1 MKFGASIWPFQWD
14 PPYKDGI
21 SRVASLGFEAVELIG
36 WNRELLQE
44 YYTSKKVEEL
54 RAFVEDAGLE
64 ISEFVSTPEGMAS
77 PDDKERD
84 RAVEHFKRAVEVTVG
99 LGTGIVNSVSAYP
112 FDLEFPPQRVREDP
126 LKPASSSTNRIRFRI
141 RTLRVVVDYA
151 ILPHHVVP
159 RMVAARQAVRARRAL
174 EGELASPIHRSA
186 WKGAFSEVRIAPVRH
201 RRDSPGPAGAAVRES
216 KN

>member
-84 RAVEHFKRAVEVTVG
+84 RAVEHFKRAVEVAVG
-99 LGTGIVNSVSAYP
+99 LGTGIVNTVSAYP
-112 FDLEFPPQRVREDP
+112 FDLKFPRACYELGQKSHRNADFTVDLVPSRS
-126 LKPASSSTNRIRFRI
+126 LFPAFLSRF
-141 RTLRVVVDYA
+141 
-151 ILPHHVVP
+151 
-159 RMVAARQAVRARRAL
+159 
-174 EGELASPIHRSA
+174 
-186 WKGAFSEVRIAPVRH
+186 
-201 RRDSPGPAGAAVRES
+201 
-216 KN
+216 